1 MNRLDDSR
9 AVLDLIDAF
18 FDPLI
23 EQGFVRQDD
32 DLALAA

>member
-1 MNRLDDSR
+1 MNRLDDAK

-23 EQGFVRQDD
+23 EGGFVRQVDEM
-32 DLALAA
+32 AMAA